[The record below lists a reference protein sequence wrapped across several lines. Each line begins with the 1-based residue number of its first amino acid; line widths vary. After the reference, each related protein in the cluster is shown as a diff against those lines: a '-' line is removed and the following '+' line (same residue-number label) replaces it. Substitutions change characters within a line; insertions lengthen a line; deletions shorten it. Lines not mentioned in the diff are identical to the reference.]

1 MARGSYRRALGSR
14 GEALAEAALREK
26 GYRVVARNWR
36 CREGEVDLVAR
47 DGADWVFVEVRTR
60 RGEEGPSPEESLTR
74 VKQRRLLRLAEAFLQ
89 AHGLQEVAWR
99 VDVVAVEF
107 DGGGR
112 LLRLE
117 VLPGAVTAEGADSV

>member
-1 MARGSYRRALGSR
+1 MARGSYRRALGR
-14 GEALAEAALREK
+14 QGEALAEMALREK

-60 RGEEGPSPEESLTR
+60 RLGEGPSPEESLTR
-74 VKQRRLLRLAEAFLQ
+74 TKQQRLLRLAEVFLQ

-99 VDVVAVEF
+99 VDVVAVEL
-107 DGGGR
+107 DRQGR
-112 LLRLE
+112 PLRVE
-117 VLPGAVTAEGADSV
+117 VLAGAITAEGVDGA